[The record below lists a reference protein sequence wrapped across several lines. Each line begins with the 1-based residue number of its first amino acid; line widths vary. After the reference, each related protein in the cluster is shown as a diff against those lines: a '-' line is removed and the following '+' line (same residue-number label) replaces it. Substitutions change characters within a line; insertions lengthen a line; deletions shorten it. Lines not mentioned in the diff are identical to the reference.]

1 MFTNVRGAR
10 MRWTMFAVLVA
21 ALALVGAGCGG
32 GDDEGAG
39 DTDTAVV
46 TDTATT
52 DTTTDET
59 TTEDTETDTDT
70 DVDAG
75 GFASEDCAD
84 LISASAALSQAFG
97 AAGTSDLG
105 DSANAFDQLA
115 DRVPDDIKAD
125 FQVLADA
132 YREYADAIQDIGL
145 QEGDTPSA
153 EQIAQL
159 TQALSS
165 IDTQAV
171 SEASTNIST
180 WATANC
186 PSG

>member
-1 MFTNVRGAR
+1 

-39 DTDTAVV
+39 DTDTVVV
-46 TDTATT
+46 TDTTE
-52 DTTTDET
+52 DTTTEDTTTEE
-59 TTEDTETDTDT
+59 TTEDTETDT
-70 DVDAG
+70 G
-75 GFASEDCAD
+75 GSGSFASGDCAE

-97 AAGTSDLG
+97 AAGTSGDLG
-105 DSANAFDQLA
+105 DAATAFDSLA
-115 DRVPDDIKAD
+115 DRVPDEIRDD

-132 YREYADAIQDIGL
+132 YSEYADVIQEIGL
-145 QEGDTPSA
+145 EAGETPSA
-153 EQIAQL
+153 EQIGEL
-159 TQALSS
+159 TQALSA
-165 IDTQAV
+165 IDTQGV

-180 WATANC
+180 WASANC

>member
-1 MFTNVRGAR
+1 

-46 TDTATT
+46 TDTATE
-52 DTTTDET
+52 DTTTEDTTTEDT
-59 TTEDTETDTDT
+59 TTEDTETDT
-70 DVDAG
+70 G
-75 GFASEDCAD
+75 GSGSLASGDCAE
-84 LISASAALSQAFG
+84 LIGASAALSEAFG
-97 AAGTSDLG
+97 AAGTSGDLG
-105 DSANAFDQLA
+105 DAGTAFDSLA
-115 DRVPDDIKAD
+115 DRVPDEIRDD

-132 YREYADAIQDIGL
+132 YSEYADAIQDIGL
-145 QEGDTPSA
+145 EAGETPSA
-153 EQIAQL
+153 EQIGEL
-159 TQALSS
+159 TQALSA
-165 IDTQAV
+165 IDTQGV

-180 WATANC
+180 WASANC